1 MVKDH
6 FKGASYNSCF
16 AVFDGHGGQRAAEFA
31 RQRLSTMLEL
41 HSELETNVMGSITQ
55 GKSSLTV
62 KVKQPTLLPGRPSLP
77 TIHHFGSSCAVPD
90 GNKEIKSFRNQ
101 QAARTTGLNPRQR
114 YYTKSLI
121 ALALDFDLN

>member
-62 KVKQPTLLPGRPSLP
+62 KVKQSTLLQKDMDYA
-77 TIHHFGSSCAVPD
+77 TANAAVL
-90 GNKEIKSFRNQ
+90 E
-101 QAARTTGLNPRQR
+101 AAAMN
-114 YYTKSLI
+114 I
-121 ALALDFDLN
+121 